1 MLFRKTK
8 SKIEE
13 WINNGKEALLVTGA
27 RQVGKSYIIKKTLEE
42 NNIDYV
48 SFDLIIDTTIL
59 KALSNA
65 INKDVETFISVLR
78 VSSKRILNDDTIIFI
93 DEVQECKEILT
104 VIKYLVNYGKYRYI
118 LSGSLLGVE
127 LVDLR
132 SAPVG
137 YLKIID
143 MYPLDLQ
150 EFLLANGLGDDVIKY
165 LKECFDTKQ
174 KVNEFI
180 HEQLIDAF
188 YKYLIFHAHQDYHI

>member
-104 VIKYLVNYGKYRYI
+104 K
-118 LSGSLLGVE
+118 
-127 LVDLR
+127 
-132 SAPVG
+132 
-137 YLKIID
+137 
-143 MYPLDLQ
+143 
-150 EFLLANGLGDDVIKY
+150 
-165 LKECFDTKQ
+165 
-174 KVNEFI
+174 
-180 HEQLIDAF
+180 
-188 YKYLIFHAHQDYHI
+188 